1 MLVNLT
7 DMFSQHGNYAIAAFN
22 VFGYEDAVSVIRAAE
37 EVNEPVILM
46 VNRDAARHMP
56 LDILGPILTTLAKQ
70 AKVPVDVHLDHSVD
84 LESIAKAVDAGFTS
98 VMFDGSQLSFEE
110 NVDKTLKTIALAR
123 PKNISVE
130 AEIGSVAYSDP
141 SIQAKMIYTE
151 PEEALRFY
159 QATQVDC
166 LAVSVGTVHRMVVQ
180 EAKLQFDRLEKLK
193 NTVEVPLVIHG
204 STGVPDADLTK
215 LSRYGAR
222 KINIGT
228 CLRMAFGRT
237 LRKCMEENPEEFD
250 RIKLFQEPMKAV
262 QQAAKQKIQLL
273 KY

>member
-1 MLVNLT
+1 M
-7 DMFSQHGNYAIAAFN
+7 GNE
-22 VFGYEDAVSVIRAAE
+22 FGRRDIKYDRRRPGIRDSDACLLYTSIRAAE

-141 SIQAKMIYTE
+141 SIQAKMI
-151 PEEALRFY
+151 
-159 QATQVDC
+159 
-166 LAVSVGTVHRMVVQ
+166 
-180 EAKLQFDRLEKLK
+180 
-193 NTVEVPLVIHG
+193 
-204 STGVPDADLTK
+204 
-215 LSRYGAR
+215 
-222 KINIGT
+222 
-228 CLRMAFGRT
+228 
-237 LRKCMEENPEEFD
+237 
-250 RIKLFQEPMKAV
+250 
-262 QQAAKQKIQLL
+262 
-273 KY
+273 